1 MSREPS
7 AGGARVPDAPGPASA
22 GDEGAPALRPRP
34 PGLMVIGALSML
46 IGVVGLI
53 GSAGMISDGLGLTP
67 TGGGGAPP
75 PALGTLKA
83 LVTLFGGLRVALSL
97 VLAVGAVG
105 TFGMRPSGRRAS
117 LAYAVGWIV
126 VGGVEPFAL
135 RYRFGWPV
143 VASAAYPFLLLMLF
157 NGAAW
162 KAAFAP
168 AEARAAPPTA
178 R

>member
-1 MSREPS
+1 MSREPC
-7 AGGARVPDAPGPASA
+7 AGGARVPDAPGRASA
-22 GDEGAPALRPRP
+22 GDQGAPALRPRP
-34 PGLMVIGALSML
+34 PGHMVIG
-46 IGVVGLI
+46 
-53 GSAGMISDGLGLTP
+53 GMISDGLGLTP